1 MANGNDDVQYLNF
14 KFKIDVLE
22 WQDNVSIIIKQNEQN
37 KYTY

>member
-1 MANGNDDVQYLNF
+1 MANANDDVQYLNF

-22 WQDNVSIIIKQNEQN
+22 LQDNVSIIVKQNEQN